1 MLTRSRPGRKVS
13 RTSPVTL
20 ALVGHTNAGKTS
32 LLRTLTRRADF
43 GEVSMRPGT
52 TRHVEA
58 LGLALDGRDAVR
70 FLDTPGLEDAA
81 ALLDYVQ
88 QMDAG
93 LSREQRLQAFLRG
106 PAAKDEFE
114 QEAKVLRSLL
124 DADAALLVIDVR
136 EAPLPKFASEIE
148 LLMLCARPL
157 MPVLNF
163 VSHPQAQE
171 PVWRRLLAEH
181 GLHAYVRFDAV
192 APFVGAEQHLYADLG
207 ALLPERREALS
218 QVAEHLR
225 LEARSRRAASL
236 NLLAELLLSL
246 AAYRQAT
253 PKASLADPAL
263 KAACIAAFQAQVLTR
278 SRAAQQQLM
287 GLHGFGLGSAEATDL
302 PALSGRWESDLFNP
316 EVLKAAGKRLG
327 AGAAIG
333 AALGLGLDVALAG
346 LSLGAATSVGAAIG
360 GLASQGFGA
369 LGRGLG
375 HKLRGLV
382 ELSLEDQALL
392 LLAAQGLTLLQAL
405 EMRGHAALEVLQLKA
420 DVAFG
425 AEQTA
430 GLLAGFAAARAHP
443 DWAAPA
449 LLAPAEAARRQRQC
463 KALEK
468 ALGL

>member
-1 MLTRSRPGRKVS
+1 MRTRSRPGRKVS
-13 RTSPVTL
+13 KARPITL

-43 GEVSMRPGT
+43 GEVSNQPGT

-58 LGLALDGRDAVR
+58 LVLHIDGRSAVR

-88 QMDAG
+88 QMDAV

-106 PAAKDEFE
+106 PAAQDEFE
-114 QEAKVLRSLL
+114 QEAKVLRCLL

-163 VSHPQAQE
+163 VRHPHAQE
-171 PVWRRLLAEH
+171 SAWRALLAGH
-181 GLHAYVRFDAV
+181 GLHAYLRFDAV

-225 LEARSRRAASL
+225 LEALSRRAASL
-236 NLLAELLLSL
+236 SLLAELLLSL

-253 PKASLADPAL
+253 PKASLADPVL

-287 GLHGFGLGSAEATDL
+287 GLHGFGLASAEAADL

-333 AALGLGLDVALAG
+333 GAIGLGLDVALAG
-346 LSLGAATSVGAAIG
+346 LSLGAATSAGAAIG
-360 GLASQGFGA
+360 GVASQGFGA
-369 LGRGLG
+369 LGRCVAN
-375 HKLRGLV
+375 KLRGLV
-382 ELSLEDQALL
+382 ELSLEDQALM
-392 LLAAQGLTLLQAL
+392 LLAAQGLTLLRAL
-405 EMRGHAALEVLQLKA
+405 EHRGHAALEVLQLKA
-420 DVAFG
+420 ELVFG
-425 AEQTA
+425 EQQAA
-430 GLLAGFAAARAHP
+430 GLLAAFGAARAHP
-443 DWAAPA
+443 DWAAEA
-449 LLAPAEAARRQRQC
+449 LLTPAEAARRQRQST
-463 KALEK
+463 ALVK
-468 ALGL
+468 ILGL